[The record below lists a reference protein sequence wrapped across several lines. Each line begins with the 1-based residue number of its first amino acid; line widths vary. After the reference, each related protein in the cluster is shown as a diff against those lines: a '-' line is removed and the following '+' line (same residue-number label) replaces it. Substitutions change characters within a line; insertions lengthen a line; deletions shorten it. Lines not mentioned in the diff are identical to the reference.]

1 MKDVLGGGKKSTPEV
16 ETSWMLRSLGQS
28 EEVSFGEEIAD
39 QMPENPSLSLE
50 VGEGFIR
57 SLD

>member
-1 MKDVLGGGKKSTPEV
+1 MKDILGGKCTPEV
-16 ETSWMLRSLGQS
+16 ETSWMPGSPGQS
-28 EEVSFGEEIAD
+28 EEVLGEEIAD